1 MKNCVKPK
9 KISSGNM
16 ILDNSYAEKVK
27 HMGIRTY
34 VENLIGDTITKNV
47 CEIHA
52 RMKNDSDTIFRDS
65 AWELATERL
74 KTQEI
79 WL

>member
-1 MKNCVKPK
+1 MNRGKMIIDHSYANRVK
-9 KISSGNM
+9 KI
-16 ILDNSYAEKVK
+16 
-27 HMGIRTY
+27 GIRTY
-34 VENLIGDTITKNV
+34 VEKLINNTISKNV
-47 CEIHA
+47 CEIYA

-74 KTQEI
+74 KTQEV